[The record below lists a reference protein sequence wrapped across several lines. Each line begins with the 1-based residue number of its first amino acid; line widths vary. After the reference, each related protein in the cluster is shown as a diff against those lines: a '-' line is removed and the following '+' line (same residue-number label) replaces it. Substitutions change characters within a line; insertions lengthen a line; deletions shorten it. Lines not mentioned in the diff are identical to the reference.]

1 MSNIV
6 KFSLVAVLSLGLM
19 PNSTFAQEAVE
30 DDVEEVIITGSKIK
44 RSIFDSSKP
53 LEIIS
58 DAAIE
63 RTGLNNIGDV
73 LQNISSSD
81 GTGIRPVTT
90 ATNGGDGSNEIS
102 LRNLGAGRTLVLID
116 GRRWVTDAFGSV
128 DMQTIPASIIQRVE
142 ILKDGASS
150 IYGSDAVAGVI
161 NIITKKDFDG
171 FELRASSG
179 EYDAGYGAQNQ
190 ISMTFGSQSE
200 KSRNIFN
207 ISFAD
212 QEAIFAGQIPRAN
225 QPYYGCTNVPNTGT
239 GTPNSPTN
247 LGPSPAQ
254 NSGYGNFAPATSG
267 ICGSAYPA
275 YGRFFTV
282 NKYLEPGKSGA
293 SIDDFIPWSN
303 AGRYNYSPV
312 NHVQNPVD
320 RYGVYASSEFDISDD
335 LMAYVQFNYTKSKRV
350 NQLAQVPMTATTS
363 AGPQWQLNN
372 GRFATK
378 GGYFNPFGVDTT
390 FGFRAIAI
398 GPRIYDYDYDT
409 YGIRAGL
416 EGSFDFGGNNYFWSA
431 GMQINDAAYDS
442 KLFNF
447 VDLNHLSNAVGDSF
461 RDPVTNVLTCGT
473 VDNPISGCTPF
484 NLFGGPDLG
493 LSAGVISQAEY
504 DAMVGYVGYDGV
516 ASAGYDSDDYWL
528 EISGP
533 LFEMPYGTAFF
544 AAGYEKRAGGYFDT
558 PDALVSSGGSSTN
571 YREPTRGKTS
581 VEEFFVEV
589 NMPLLSGVFM
599 AQELEMTLSARTSDY
614 TAAGLVGVTPNSNN
628 PGKPSTTELGIRWRP
643 IDDVLVRL
651 TMGETFRA
659 PTVGDLYQGGGES
672 FPQANDPCNTDQF
685 SGQSAGTQANCLAA
699 GVPAGGAEQPTTQ
712 IRGFVGGNPYLK
724 PEEGENATVGVVY
737 TPSQIEN
744 LSISVDFWEI
754 ELENIFSSIGVSTVL
769 NRCYVESAQQDD
781 TFCNFVTRTGSG
793 GLQTVRTS
801 KVNSAQNNVSGV
813 DLVVGY
819 SFDVENY
826 GSFTTGFDMTYYTKD
841 EFAQSATS
849 TPSES
854 FGWYD
859 GAADFRWRANASIL
873 WDYNDFTTSLNFRFL
888 DDNKDDCWISYYYG
902 LDDGC
907 SNPDEDSNYGA
918 GGYNLMEVEYYTDL
932 QVSYQY
938 SDEISVFVGGRN
950 IFGEE
955 PPVAYDA
962 FGQNFDY
969 AWDIPG
975 GAFIYGG
982 FKISL

>member
-19 PNSTFAQEAVE
+19 PNTSFAQEAE
-30 DDVEEVIITGSKIK
+30 SDDVEEVIVTGSKIK
-44 RSIFDSSKP
+44 RSVFDSSKP

-116 GRRWVTDAFGSV
+116 GRRWVTDAFGRV

-161 NIITKKDFDG
+161 NIITKKDLDG
-171 FELRASSG
+171 MQVRASSG
-179 EYDAGYGAQNQ
+179 EYEAGYGAQNQ
-190 ISMTFGSQSE
+190 ISLTFGSSSE

-212 QEAIFAGQIPRAN
+212 QAAIFAGEIPRAN
-225 QPYYGCTNVPNTGT
+225 QPYYGCTNLPGTGT
-239 GTPNSPTN
+239 GPENSPTN
-247 LGPSPAQ
+247 LGPNNAQ
-254 NSGYGNFAPATSG
+254 NSGYGNFAPANSG
-267 ICGSAYPA
+267 ICGSSYPA

-282 NKYLEPGKSGA
+282 NRYLEPGKSGA

-303 AGRYNYSPV
+303 AGRYNYAPV

-320 RYGVYASSEFDISDD
+320 RYGVYASSEFDISDS

-390 FGFRAIAI
+390 FGFRSIAI

-416 EGSFDFGGNNYFWSA
+416 EGNFEMGGGTYFWSA
-431 GMQINDAAYDS
+431 GMQINDAQYDS

-473 VDNPISGCTPF
+473 PSNIIAGCTPF

-493 LSAGVISQAEY
+493 LSAGRISAQEY
-504 DAMVGYVGYDGV
+504 QQMVDYVGYDGV
-516 ASAGYDSDDYWL
+516 QNAGFDSDDYWL

-544 AAGYEKRAGGYFDT
+544 AAGYEKRAGGYYDT

-581 VEEFFVEV
+581 VEEFFVEI
-589 NMPLLSGVFM
+589 NIPLLEGVTG
-599 AQELEMTLSARTSDY
+599 AQELEMTISARTSDY
-614 TAAGLVGVTPNSNN
+614 TASGLVGSTPNANN

-643 IDDVLVRL
+643 IDDVLIRA

-712 IRGFVGGNPYLK
+712 IRAFVGGNPFLK
-724 PEEGENATVGVVY
+724 PEEGENATIGVVY

-744 LSISVDFWEI
+744 LSVSVDFWEI

-769 NRCYVESAQQDD
+769 NRCYVESTQQDD

-801 KVNSAQNNVSGV
+801 KVNSAVNNVSGV
-813 DLVVGY
+813 DLVVAY

-826 GSFTTGFDMTYYTKD
+826 GSFNTAFDMTYYTKD

-873 WDYNDFTTSLNFRFL
+873 WEYDKFLTSLNFRFL

-932 QVSYQY
+932 QISYQY
-938 SDEISVFVGGRN
+938 NDEINVFIGARN
-950 IFGEE
+950 LFGEE

>member
-1 MSNIV
+1 
-6 KFSLVAVLSLGLM
+6 M
-19 PNSTFAQEAVE
+19 PNTTFAQEAAE
-30 DDVEEVIITGSKIK
+30 DDVEEVIVTGSKIK
-44 RSIFDSSKP
+44 RSVFNSSKP

-116 GRRWVTDAFGSV
+116 GRRWVTDAFGNV

-161 NIITKKDFDG
+161 NIITKKDMDG
-171 FELRASSG
+171 FEMRASSG
-179 EYDAGYGAQNQ
+179 EYDAGYGGQNQ

-267 ICGSAYPA
+267 ICGSSYPA

-282 NKYLEPGKSGA
+282 NKYLQPGKSGA

-378 GGYFNPFGVDTT
+378 GGHFNPFGVDTT

-416 EGSFDFGGNNYFWSA
+416 EGNFDFGDNTYFWSA
-431 GMQINDAAYDS
+431 GMQLNDAAYDS

-447 VDLNHLSNAVGDSF
+447 VDLNHLSNAVGDSY

-473 VDNPISGCTPF
+473 IDNPISGCTPF

-493 LSAGVISQAEY
+493 LSAGIISQAEY

-581 VEEFFVEV
+581 VEEFFVEI
-589 NMPLLSGVFM
+589 NLPLLSGVFM
-599 AQELEMTLSARTSDY
+599 AEELEMTLSARTSDY

-628 PGKPSTTELGIRWRP
+628 PGKPSTTEIGIRWRP

-685 SGQSAGTQANCLAA
+685 PGQSAGTQANCLAA

-744 LSISVDFWEI
+744 LSISVDFWQI

-769 NRCYVESAQQDD
+769 NRCYVDSAQQDD

-819 SFDVENY
+819 TFDVENY
-826 GSFTTGFDMTYYTKD
+826 GSFSTAFDMTYYTKD